1 MTTDPNISSHA
12 SPDQTPADVADIA
25 ALLGRD
31 ASAMRQLSGPA
42 MDRIAMAARD
52 AAIASRTPSL
62 RLTSH
67 EHRVSVHQFRRITAP
82 MRMAAAVLLVMT
94 AGVLSV
100 AYFTSSSRV
109 AQPGPTVA
117 QFDPTQEAD
126 SILSTLALLDSSST
140 ELTALNNDAD
150 AASKSIGSDW
160 LTLPENTDT
169 SSL

>member
-1 MTTDPNISSHA
+1 MTTDPNISSH
-12 SPDQTPADVADIA
+12 DQTPPDVADVA
-25 ALLGRD
+25 ALLNRD
-31 ASAMRQLSGPA
+31 AAAMRQLSGPS
-42 MDRIAMAARD
+42 MDRIAIAARD

-100 AYFTSSSRV
+100 AYFTSSRV
-109 AQPGPTVA
+109 APLVPQVA

-140 ELTALNNDAD
+140 ELTALNNDTD
-150 AASKSIGSDW
+150 AASSSLGSDW
-160 LTLPENTDT
+160 LSLPESTDT